1 LAVFL
6 VAMTAAI
13 AVGATAAD
21 LADATVHRTPLFIAG
36 SWSGRRPAD
45 LFISGDGGNIV
56 TRIHWRAWK
65 RSYAY
70 GVGTSDIL
78 GCVPNC
84 ASGSAT
90 PVRTT
95 ITLSHPASGH
105 WTKLLEVRR
114 GQGFTA
120 HYGRTF
126 WPEGAR

>member
-1 LAVFL
+1 M

-13 AVGATAAD
+13 AGGAIATD
-21 LADATVHRTPLFIAG
+21 LADATVHRTPLFSAG
-36 SWSGRRPAD
+36 SSTGRRPVD
-45 LFISGDGGNIV
+45 VYISGDGGNII
-56 TRIHWRAWK
+56 TQIHWRAWK

-84 ASGSAT
+84 ASGSEN

-95 ITLSHPASGH
+95 LTLSHPRSGH
-105 WTKLLEVRR
+105 WTKLLEIRR
-114 GQGFTA
+114 GHRLTA

-126 WPEGAR
+126 WPLGAR